1 MYFAANLSQNGVSI
15 EFTKLENDKLSVR
28 LLDPNDFAYGDFRT
42 YDTNNIKQQLI
53 EFGCSEQEIDKFLLF
68 HKYEAFNEDNLN
80 FRLDENKINQANETL
95 NNLLY
100 KKSNKQLDMID
111 KFILTR
117 QTKDTIGKYAYD
129 ILPDAIKSAYKHSRT
144 LNSDKDNII
153 FILNFI
159 INHTESIIK
168 INFKASL
175 EKKYKDI
182 GIYSINIDINPC
194 DNEFY
199 VNINKTL
206 KLNDYA
212 ELNINAVRLSDLD
225 PNLESFPEG
234 IYTSN
239 LKYDLLHN
247 IKDNTITK
255 YQHVQSIVRQYEL
268 NKLKDKAKYEL
279 IYTGVNPLSD
289 AQIKDLSEPKTIITD
304 SKDSPENYVFD
315 KPIYTLDALY
325 KSILSNTSPKLVSI
339 KDLLLLIEIFA

>member
-1 MYFAANLSQNGVSI
+1 MYFTANLSQNGVSL

-42 YDTNNIKQQLI
+42 YNTNKIKQQLI
-53 EFGCSEQEIDKFLLF
+53 DFGCSEQEIDKFLLY
-68 HKYEAFNEDNLN
+68 HKYEVFDEYNLN

-100 KKSNKQLDMID
+100 KKSNKELDMID

-117 QTKDTIGKYAYD
+117 KANDTIGKYGYD
-129 ILPDAIKSAYKHSRT
+129 ILPDVMKSAYKHSRT

-159 INHTESIIK
+159 INHTESVVK

-175 EKKYKDI
+175 TEKYKNI
-182 GIYSINIDINPC
+182 GTYSINIDINPC
-194 DNEFY
+194 GDEFY

-206 KLNDYA
+206 KLNDYD

-225 PNLESFPEG
+225 PDLESFPEG

-255 YQHVQSIVRQYEL
+255 YQHMQSIVRQYEL

-289 AQIKDLSEPKTIITD
+289 VQIKDLSEPKTIITD

-315 KPIYTLDALY
+315 KSIYTLDALY
-325 KSILSNTSPKLVSI
+325 KSILSNASPKLVSI

>member
-1 MYFAANLSQNGVSI
+1 MYFNAELSQNGVSI

-28 LLDPNDFAYGDFRT
+28 LLDPNDFMWGRFET
-42 YDTNNIKQQLI
+42 YDTNKIKQQLI
-53 EFGCSEQEIDKFLLF
+53 DFGCSEQEIDKFLLF
-68 HKYEAFNEDNLN
+68 HKYEAFNEDNLT
-80 FRLDENKINQANETL
+80 FRLDENKINQANKTL
-95 NNLLY
+95 NDLLY

-117 QTKDTIGKYAYD
+117 KINDTIGKYAYD

-144 LNSDKDNII
+144 LNSNKDNII

-194 DNEFY
+194 GDEFY

-206 KLNDYA
+206 KLNDYD

-225 PNLESFPEG
+225 PDLESFPEG

-247 IKDNTITK
+247 IKDNTIIK
-255 YQHVQSIVRQYEL
+255 YQHMQSIVRQYEL

-315 KPIYTLDALY
+315 KSIYTLDALY
-325 KSILSNTSPKLVSI
+325 KSILSNASPKLVSI

>member
-1 MYFAANLSQNGVSI
+1 MYFTAQLSQNGISL

-68 HKYEAFNEDNLN
+68 HKYEAFNEDNLT
-80 FRLDENKINQANETL
+80 FKLDENKINQANETL

-100 KKSNKQLDMID
+100 KKSNKQLNMID

-117 QTKDTIGKYAYD
+117 QTKDTIGKYEYD
-129 ILPDAIKSAYKHSRT
+129 ILPDVIKSAYKHSRT
-144 LNSDKDNII
+144 LNSDKENII

-175 EKKYKDI
+175 DKKYKDI
-182 GIYSINIDINPC
+182 GTYSINIDINPC
-194 DNEFY
+194 GDEFY

>member
-1 MYFAANLSQNGVSI
+1 MYFNAELSQNGVSI

-28 LLDPNDFAYGDFRT
+28 LLDPNDFMWGRFET
-42 YDTNNIKQQLI
+42 FNENEVKQKLT
-53 EFGCSEQEIDKFLLF
+53 EFGCSKQEIYQFLLF
-68 HKYEAFNEDNLN
+68 HKYEAFDEYNLN
-80 FRLDENKINQANETL
+80 FKLDENKINQANETL
-95 NNLLY
+95 NDLLY

-117 QTKDTIGKYAYD
+117 QAKETISKYAYD
-129 ILPDAIKSAYKHSRT
+129 ILPDVIKSTYKHSRT
-144 LNSDKDNII
+144 LNSNKDNII

-159 INHTESIIK
+159 INHTESVVK
-168 INFKASL
+168 INFTASL
-175 EKKYKDI
+175 TEKYKDI
-182 GIYSINIDINPC
+182 GTYSINIDINPC
-194 DNEFY
+194 GDEFY

-206 KLNDYA
+206 KINDYD

-225 PNLESFPEG
+225 PDLESFPEG

-239 LKYDLLHN
+239 LKYDLLHD

-315 KPIYTLDALY
+315 KSIYTLDALY
-325 KSILSNTSPKLVSI
+325 KSILNNASPKLVSI